1 MNVIEYTKSLV
12 GETLN
17 YFVYI
22 VKCSDSTLYTGY
34 TSNLEQRI
42 KQHNSGSQGAKYTK
56 TRRPVKLVFVEI
68 YQSQRE
74 AIRREIAIKKR
85 SREEKLNL
93 IKLSPIKPP
102 IFYDTEK
109 NHSK

>member
-1 MNVIEYTKSLV
+1 MV

-22 VKCSDSTLYTGY
+22 VKCADNTLYTGY

-42 KQHNSGSQGAKYTK
+42 KQHNSGSQGARYTK

-68 YQSQRE
+68 YQTQRE
-74 AIRREIAIKKR
+74 AIRREIVIKKR

-93 IKLSPIKPP
+93 IKLSIIKPP
-102 IFYDTEK
+102 VFYNVK
-109 NHSK
+109 NDNPE

>member
-1 MNVIEYTKSLV
+1 LNVIEYTKSLV
-12 GETLN
+12 VETLT

-22 VKCSDSTLYTGY
+22 VKCVDNTLYTGY

-42 KQHNSGSQGAKYTK
+42 KQHNSGSQGARYTK

-68 YQSQRE
+68 FQTQSE
-74 AIRREIAIKKR
+74 AIKREIAIKKR

-93 IKLSPIKPP
+93 IKLSNVKPP
-102 IFYDTEK
+102 AFYNAKSD
-109 NHSK
+109 NSD

>member
-1 MNVIEYTKSLV
+1 MNPIEYTKSLV

-22 VKCSDSTLYTGY
+22 VKCSDNTLYTGY
-34 TSNLEQRI
+34 TSNLEQRYEY
-42 KQHNSGSQGAKYTK
+42 QPHGYSGGRYTR
-56 TRRPVKLVFVEI
+56 TRRPVTLVFVEI
-68 YQSQRE
+68 FQSQRE
-74 AIRREIAIKKR
+74 AIKRELAIKKR

-102 IFYDTEK
+102 VFHDAE
-109 NHSK
+109 NDNSE

>member
-1 MNVIEYTKSLV
+1 MNAIEYTKSLV

-17 YFVYI
+17 YFVYM
-22 VKCSDSTLYTGY
+22 VKCADNTLYTGY
-34 TSNLEQRI
+34 TSNLEQRL
-42 KQHNSGSQGAKYTK
+42 KQHNSGSQGARYTR

-74 AIRREIAIKKR
+74 AIKRELAIKKR

-102 IFYDTEK
+102 VSYNAKKDNSE
-109 NHSK
+109 

>member
-1 MNVIEYTKSLV
+1 MNVIEYTRSLV
-12 GETLN
+12 VETLT

-22 VKCSDSTLYTGY
+22 VKCVDNTLYTGY

-42 KQHNSGSQGAKYTK
+42 KQHNSGSQGARYTK

-68 YQSQRE
+68 FQTQSE
-74 AIRREIAIKKR
+74 AIKREIAIKKR

-93 IKLSPIKPP
+93 IKLSPVKPP
-102 IFYDTEK
+102 AFYNAK
-109 NHSK
+109 NDNIE